1 MGSSASH
8 ACTHTGLLPWQL
20 LRDVHNFNTMMAVD
34 AALQH
39 TAVERLKKTFELMSD
54 RKRQA
59 WVSLRLGLSTT
70 PNQYKIPHIPLI
82 YFQNC
87 NLLNSADAE
96 AGRQSIQAGRVSA
109 HPCRTRS
116 NPDRPLS

>member
-1 MGSSASH
+1 MFQMCVARAYLRSYAY
-8 ACTHTGLLPWQL
+8 THLAPLPWQL

-59 WVSLRLGLSTT
+59 WVSSRLGLSTT
-70 PNQYKIPHIPLI
+70 PYQCKTPHIPPHSFSKTVTYSL
-82 YFQNC
+82 
-87 NLLNSADAE
+87 
-96 AGRQSIQAGRVSA
+96 
-109 HPCRTRS
+109 
-116 NPDRPLS
+116 